1 MKRIFNV
8 KSVSKKYN
16 DTLALDNI
24 NFSLSE
30 GEIVGIIG
38 PNGARKT
45 TLMRIIVGLTKD
57 YEGKVCF
64 EEDVLNKKI
73 GCIIEAPNFYPY
85 MT

>member
-30 GEIVGIIG
+30 GDIVGIIG
-38 PNGARKT
+38 PNGAGKT

-57 YEGKVCF
+57 YDFYCKCHPYFYNLFLDKVYG
-64 EEDVLNKKI
+64 DI
-73 GCIIEAPNFYPY
+73 
-85 MT
+85 